1 MGETVEK
8 VVLIAPGMVKG
19 LAQISDL
26 EGYENP
32 DLIALLFTVFSRN
45 VNDPALDARLRVSN
59 SEDSFADFICQTYSI
74 VNVELVKQISRV
86 VIASLRATRGRS
98 PAQLPSVTA
107 SGLVFS
113 ALNDHASFFEMRT
126 DCFKGGMQVVNVEAT
141 HFHLLSEPGISP
153 LISHLAGDI
162 SCD

>member
-1 MGETVEK
+1 MFLLCIFYMYKNRLNGSTIKEK
-8 VVLIAPGMVKG
+8 IIPDGFVVDTLFPTRGALRASATS
-19 LAQISDL
+19 LAVGGHAGDL
-26 EGYENP
+26 EVKVLYTPGKGMP
-32 DLIALLFTVFSRN
+32 ATVLPS
-45 VNDPALDARLRVSN
+45 VGIQAVD
-59 SEDSFADFICQTYSI
+59 
-74 VNVELVKQISRV
+74 
-86 VIASLRATRGRS
+86 

-153 LISHLAGDI
+153 LISHLAEHI